1 MNQTAFL
8 AMGKLLALLA
18 VLCLSQVIGAER
30 IVNCYWGTW
39 ANYRSGNG
47 KFDVSNIDSGL
58 CTHLSYSFFG
68 INDNG
73 EIQSLDTWLDYDLGF
88 INKAVSLKNQNSNL
102 KVLAVV
108 GGWNEG
114 STKYSSMAG
123 DWYKRQNFINSALN
137 LLRNNGFDGLDLDWE
152 YPNQR
157 GGNWNDRANFVTLL
171 REIKEAFAPYGYE
184 LGIAVGAGESLATA
198 SYEIANIA
206 QHVNFINV
214 MTYDFAMASDGQTGF
229 NAPQWAVENAI
240 NFWLSQGAPANKLV
254 LGVGTY
260 GRSFQLSDSS
270 QNWPG
275 APCRGEGSAGSYTGS
290 TGYLGY
296 NEICQNNWH
305 TIFDYGNAAPYA
317 YSGDQWVSFDNVLS
331 VQYKMDFALS
341 KGLAGAMIWSLETD
355 DYRGLCGQ
363 SYPLLRTIN
372 EKLRW

>member
-1 MNQTAFL
+1 
-8 AMGKLLALLA
+8 MGKLLVLLA
-18 VLCLSQVIGAER
+18 ILSLGQIITAER

-47 KFDVSNIDSGL
+47 KFDVSNIDANL

-73 EIQSLDTWLDYDLGF
+73 DIKSLDTWLDYDLGF
-88 INKAVSLKNQNSNL
+88 INQAVGLKHQNPNL

-114 STKYSSMAG
+114 SIKYSSMAG
-123 DWYKRQNFINSALN
+123 DWNKRQNFINSALN
-137 LLRNNGFDGLDLDWE
+137 LLRANGFDGLDLDWE

-157 GGNWNDRANFVTLL
+157 GGNWNDRSNFVTLL
-171 REIKEAFAPYGYE
+171 RELKEAFAPYGYE
-184 LGIAVGAGESLATA
+184 LGIAVGAGESIASS

-206 QHVNFINV
+206 QQVNFINV

-229 NAPQWAVENAI
+229 NAPQWAIENSI
-240 NFWLSQGAPANKLV
+240 NYWIGQGAPANKLV

-260 GRSFQLSDSS
+260 GRSFQLSDPS

-275 APCRGEGSAGSYTGS
+275 APCRGVGGAGSYTGEG
-290 TGYLGY
+290 GYLGY

-305 TIFDYGNAAPYA
+305 TVFDNNNAAPYA
-317 YSGDQWVSFDNVLS
+317 FSGDQWVSYDNVLS
-331 VQYKMDFALS
+331 VQWKMDFALS
-341 KGLAGAMIWSLETD
+341 KNLAGAMVWSLETD
-355 DYRGLCGQ
+355 DYRGLCGE
-363 SYPLLRTIN
+363 SYPLLKTIN
-372 EKLRW
+372 RKLRW